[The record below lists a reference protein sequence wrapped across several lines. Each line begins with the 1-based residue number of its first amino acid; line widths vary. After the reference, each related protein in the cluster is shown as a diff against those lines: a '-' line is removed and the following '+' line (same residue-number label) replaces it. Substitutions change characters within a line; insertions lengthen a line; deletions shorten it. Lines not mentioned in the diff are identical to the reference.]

1 MLELDSW
8 AQDVTQHTAQEGQ
21 LPYPPPQSGPQAN
34 VRVDVARMTRN
45 ASERFMVCTFRLVLI
60 SILKGKYLNRGALQI
75 GGQPRGNVIYSVIL
89 PKARLDTDDPRI
101 CCVVLLVRFTSLSAC
116 RNLILCGWC

>member
-45 ASERFMVCTFRLVLI
+45 ASERNNVGLLTIRGLMIAGVPMFSSLREGI
-60 SILKGKYLNRGALQI
+60 GK
-75 GGQPRGNVIYSVIL
+75 
-89 PKARLDTDDPRI
+89 
-101 CCVVLLVRFTSLSAC
+101 
-116 RNLILCGWC
+116 